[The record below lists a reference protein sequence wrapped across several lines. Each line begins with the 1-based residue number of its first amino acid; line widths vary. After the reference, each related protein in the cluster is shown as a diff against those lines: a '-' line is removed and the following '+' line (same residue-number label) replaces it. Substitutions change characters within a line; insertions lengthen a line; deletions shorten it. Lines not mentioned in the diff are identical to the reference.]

1 MGHTL
6 PAAVCVHV
14 YFCVCA
20 CVSAQLL
27 SHVPLFAT
35 SQIVACQTPLSMGFP
50 RQEYWSGWLVPI
62 PDDLPDLGM
71 EPMSLM
77 SPALADGFFTEL
89 PEKPTNFSKAV
100 VFNRECVQ

>member
-1 MGHTL
+1 
-6 PAAVCVHV
+6 
-14 YFCVCA
+14 
-20 CVSAQLL
+20 
-27 SHVPLFAT
+27 
-35 SQIVACQTPLSMGFP
+35 MGFP

-100 VFNRECVQ
+100 AFNRVYNKVKFQVPESSS